1 MSLAMTISGAV
12 VAVLIVIAILGVVF
26 DRTAED

>member
-1 MSLAMTISGAV
+1 MELAMTISAAV
-12 VAVLIVIAILGVVF
+12 FAVLIVVAILGVVF

>member
-1 MSLAMTISGAV
+1 MSLALIITSAV
-12 VAVLIVIAILGVVF
+12 VAVLIVVAILGVIL